1 MAMTEKERKQQV
13 IADVLEER
21 APATPLAHAVTFAYL
36 SATEGAVQKEYAEAV
51 GISDRTLRKYVADN
65 RKEYDAEHSR
75 AEAEL
80 SQALGRSKQKE
91 MTGSQ
96 LDAFIDILIE
106 KATSDTGTTQDRK
119 LLIEFTGLS
128 GTDLV
133 QRNAVKRTA
142 LRWWIL
148 NNLSTL
154 SGYMNT
160 RELGLN
166 LSESDTLYREDR
178 ASEQNLQRFVDRSIF
193 KDKAFY
199 MECAYFGLVFMSL
212 YNETEH
218 PDLLLMSDAVRLERL
233 LNNPD
238 ATADPL
244 RGINGGNKASIYSA
258 GKDYHRPVHG
268 TGQGADVDSMLRELF
283 DLSPTAPQSEL
294 EQVMN
299 EFKEKNLKPPQAEAV
314 PPFKREDIVK
324 RVTDKADLLE
334 TYLSVDEWL
343 HALNNPGIKKQY

>member
-13 IADVLEER
+13 IEEVLAER
-21 APATPLAHAVTFAYL
+21 QPSTPLNHALTFAFLNATEAVT
-36 SATEGAVQKEYAEAV
+36 QKEYALALN
-51 GISDRTLRKYVADN
+51 ISDRTLRKYIADN
-65 RKEYDAEHSR
+65 RKQFDAEHSR

-91 MTGSQ
+91 MSGSQ
-96 LDAFIDILIE
+96 LDAFVDILIE
-106 KATSDTGTTQDRK
+106 KAISETGTTQDRK
-119 LLIEFTGLS
+119 LLIDFTSLS
-128 GTDLV
+128 GKELV
-133 QRNAVKRTA
+133 QRNAVKKSR
-142 LRWWIL
+142 LHWWIL
-148 NNLSTL
+148 TNLTTL
-154 SGYMNT
+154 SGYLNT

-166 LSESDTLYREDR
+166 LTESDLLDRESR
-178 ASEQNLQRFVDRSIF
+178 ESEGNVQRFVDMSIF

-244 RGINGGNKASIYSA
+244 RGLRGAPGASRYA
-258 GKDYHRPVHG
+258 KGADYHRPVHG
-268 TGQGADVDSMLRELF
+268 TGPDLDSLLRDLF
-283 DLSPTAPQSEL
+283 DVSPTAPKSEL
-294 EQVMN
+294 ERVMR
-299 EFKEKNLKPPQAEAV
+299 EFKEKNPTPPQAEAL
-314 PPFKREDIVK
+314 PPFKREELVK
-324 RVTDKADLLE
+324 RVTDKADLL
-334 TYLSVDEWL
+334 TVYLSVDEWL

>member
-21 APATPLAHAVTFAYL
+21 APATPLAHALTFALL
-36 SATEGAVQKEYAEAV
+36 SAQEGAVQKEYAEAV
-51 GISDRTLRKYVADN
+51 GISDRTLRKYIGDN
-65 RKEYDAEHSR
+65 RKEYEAEHSR

-80 SQALGRSKQKE
+80 SQALGRTKQKE

-128 GTDLV
+128 GTDLI
-133 QRNAVKRTA
+133 QRNAVKKTK
-142 LRWWIL
+142 LHWWVL

-199 MECAYFGLVFMSL
+199 MECAYFGLVFMSM

-238 ATADPL
+238 LNTEDPL
-244 RGINGGNKASIYSA
+244 RQLSGAPGASRYA
-258 GKDYHRPVHG
+258 EGKDYHRP
-268 TGQGADVDSMLRELF
+268 TPGQGPDLDSMLRDLF
-283 DLSPTAPQSEL
+283 DVSPTAPKSEL
-294 EQVMN
+294 ERVMN
-299 EFKEKNLKPPQAEAV
+299 EFNEKHPKPPQAEAL

-324 RVTDKADLLE
+324 RVTDKADLLT
-334 TYLSVDEWL
+334 TYLSVDEWI
-343 HALNNPGIKKQY
+343 HALNNPGKKKQY